1 MPDLPGMEPFFDD
14 ELYEDDAW
22 EEQSFLWDDPQDFDE
37 EQLEPENESGT
48 PLGSAGPRED
58 DDESDSS
65 LSVTTPPSLWLC
77 LRCGSSRWELVDG
90 VYFCR
95 QCRSTSFYDA
105 QPANLV
111 LQ

>member
-1 MPDLPGMEPFFDD
+1 MEPFFDD

-95 QCRSTSFYDA
+95 QCR
-105 QPANLV
+105 
-111 LQ
+111 